1 MATCSNFAHQMCWS
15 DKGRIPEFLAHL
27 SDTVVIAVI
36 AVILVIIIIIRR
48 GGVSITSHM
57 CLICNSRIP
66 EESVAQISNMY
77 VCVWKRSQEFRNPAL
92 VASSNLMCQI
102 RTCMYVSERRSQ
114 EFRNP
119 ALVCAKFEHVCMCL
133 QGEPGILM
141 SSLFVKSQNFLRASR
156 VVKSNNFL
164 RASREVKYSKI
175 MIFISSIFY
184 CLLYL

>member
-1 MATCSNFAHQMCWS
+1 MFGLPFLQRPRVWGAIDGTVEGTL
-15 DKGRIPEFLAHL
+15 KGNVKSMVTSIGL
-27 SDTVVIAVI
+27 STNIE
-36 AVILVIIIIIRR
+36 

-57 CLICNSRIP
+57 CLIYNSRIP
-66 EESVAQISNMY
+66 EESVAQNSNMY

-119 ALVCAKFEHVCMCL
+119 VLICAKFEHVCMCL

-141 SSLFVKSQNFLRASR
+141 SSLFVKFSPLRA
-156 VVKSNNFL
+156 
-164 RASREVKYSKI
+164 
-175 MIFISSIFY
+175 
-184 CLLYL
+184 

>member
-1 MATCSNFAHQMCWS
+1 
-15 DKGRIPEFLAHL
+15 
-27 SDTVVIAVI
+27 
-36 AVILVIIIIIRR
+36 
-48 GGVSITSHM
+48 
-57 CLICNSRIP
+57 
-66 EESVAQISNMY
+66 
-77 VCVWKRSQEFRNPAL
+77 
-92 VASSNLMCQI
+92 
-102 RTCMYVSERRSQ
+102 MYVSERRSQ

-164 RASREVKYSKI
+164 CASREVKYSQTYDIYFLNILLSSLSVKSQNFLRASREVKYSKI
-175 MIFISSIFY
+175 MICVSSIFY

>member
-1 MATCSNFAHQMCWS
+1 M
-15 DKGRIPEFLAHL
+15 
-27 SDTVVIAVI
+27 
-36 AVILVIIIIIRR
+36 
-48 GGVSITSHM
+48 SITSHM
-57 CLICNSRIP
+57 CLIYNSRIP
-66 EESVAQISNMY
+66 EESVAQNSNMY

-133 QGEPGILM
+133 QGEPGILL

-156 VVKSNNFL
+156 VVISSNFL
-164 RASREVKYSKI
+164 RASREVKYSQNYDIYFLIFFTVFFICKI
-175 MIFISSIFY
+175 SKLSPRFARSEI
-184 CLLYL
+184 